1 MEQIQKDYDLIFPE
15 RYFLIIDNKNNRK
28 FVTTN
33 MKRANISKKNIN
45 LTFFNGK
52 HLNTYWDVTDN
63 ANYTQIT
70 SKEFNS
76 EEHFEGEE
84 IEYSNEKIL
93 NASNKEIYQSE
104 KSQKLTDDEINE
116 LKKTITNKDELIK
129 AIKDNNSSM
138 EKRTLLSQEKY
149 IKKKTQKY
157 KNLIWVTD
165 PTLFNIVETF
175 FIFDPKTINYLRMD
189 SISTMLVNSNFLPGA
204 NTLIYE
210 DTNNILTHAYAMRTH
225 FDAKVYHVYSDKIAN
240 KNMNLFNFSNRQK
253 SIIAYIEMKQLTDK
267 KSFGYEMLNKKF
279 NQFFSNLVICAKND
293 EIIPSIFVQL
303 FDYLKY
309 SGNVVVFAKDMEVL
323 VTIDKY
329 LTENKLGIDTKI
341 IETVA
346 REYQVL
352 PLRTHPMMNHKG
364 FSGYVLTSYKTVP
377 SD

>member
-52 HLNTYWDVTDN
+52 HLNTYWDITDA

-76 EEHFEGEE
+76 EEHFEDEE

-104 KSQKLTDDEINE
+104 KSQKLTDEEINE

-157 KNLIWVTD
+157 KNLI
-165 PTLFNIVETF
+165 
-175 FIFDPKTINYLRMD
+175 
-189 SISTMLVNSNFLPGA
+189 
-204 NTLIYE
+204 
-210 DTNNILTHAYAMRTH
+210 
-225 FDAKVYHVYSDKIAN
+225 
-240 KNMNLFNFSNRQK
+240 
-253 SIIAYIEMKQLTDK
+253 
-267 KSFGYEMLNKKF
+267 
-279 NQFFSNLVICAKND
+279 
-293 EIIPSIFVQL
+293 
-303 FDYLKY
+303 
-309 SGNVVVFAKDMEVL
+309 
-323 VTIDKY
+323 
-329 LTENKLGIDTKI
+329 
-341 IETVA
+341 
-346 REYQVL
+346 
-352 PLRTHPMMNHKG
+352 
-364 FSGYVLTSYKTVP
+364 
-377 SD
+377 

>member
-52 HLNTYWDVTDN
+52 HLNTYWDITDA

-76 EEHFEGEE
+76 EEHFEDEE

-104 KSQKLTDDEINE
+104 KSQKLTDEEINE

-175 FIFDPKTINYLRMD
+175 FIFDP
-189 SISTMLVNSNFLPGA
+189 
-204 NTLIYE
+204 
-210 DTNNILTHAYAMRTH
+210 NNITDILFPILSINSIPM
-225 FDAKVYHVYSDKIAN
+225 FFIAET
-240 KNMNLFNFSNRQK
+240 KATS
-253 SIIAYIEMKQLTDK
+253 SG
-267 KSFGYEMLNKKF
+267 FG
-279 NQFFSNLVICAKND
+279 
-293 EIIPSIFVQL
+293 P
-303 FDYLKY
+303 
-309 SGNVVVFAKDMEVL
+309 
-323 VTIDKY
+323 
-329 LTENKLGIDTKI
+329 
-341 IETVA
+341 
-346 REYQVL
+346 
-352 PLRTHPMMNHKG
+352 
-364 FSGYVLTSYKTVP
+364 
-377 SD
+377 